1 MATPTNG
8 NGNLVDEFEE
18 AFQQCLSI
26 LTKDEGLGSNG
37 IGVSGG
43 LTVDKEEARS
53 EVEQVTLRFIDLAR
67 QMEAFFLQKRFLLS
81 ALKPELV
88 VKEDIN
94 DLRLELARKEDL
106 IKRHYDKI
114 AIWQNLLADLQ
125 GWAKSPAQGPA
136 PNGLPNG
143 TQSGQSQ
150 PTGNGSSSSTIQQQ
164 QQQILQHQQQLQQQ
178 QQQLHHLQQH
188 QMQQQQ
194 LHQQQ
199 VQQGSGAPP
208 TTGLQGVGVSVNQ
221 QGMFM
226 TQGGVGVAGARAT
239 GFPVGGVGSS
249 ALQGPLAFLEKT
261 TSNIGMP
268 ERRS

>member
-1 MATPTNG
+1 MLSLHLFNDDHCENVALDGAIISYHVGTWSSATSIMATPTNG
-8 NGNLVDEFEE
+8 NGNLIDEFEE

-26 LTKDEGLGSNG
+26 LITKDEGLGNNG

-94 DLRLELARKEDL
+94 DLRVELARKEDL

-114 AIWQNLLADLQ
+114 TVWQNLLADLQ

-136 PNGLPNG
+136 PNG
-143 TQSGQSQ
+143 
-150 PTGNGSSSSTIQQQ
+150 
-164 QQQILQHQQQLQQQ
+164 
-178 QQQLHHLQQH
+178 
-188 QMQQQQ
+188 
-194 LHQQQ
+194 
-199 VQQGSGAPP
+199 SGAPP
-208 TTGLQGVGVSVNQ
+208 TSGLQGVGVSVGQ

-226 TQGGVGVAGARAT
+226 TQGGVGVTGTRG
-239 GFPVGGVGSS
+239 GFPVAGVGSS